1 MEKLRK
7 QYILLLKYA
16 TLAATVVISFF
27 SLGLSLVIVLLLN
40 IRVIRNSLFGRL
52 PFNIEETPWGK
63 IRTEEYLPGIFLDI
77 YYPKTDR
84 PEGTV
89 LFAHGGGWI
98 SGYRRQPNNVSWY
111 RFMVSR
117 GFIVATIEYSR
128 GYKAGIDRL
137 IDEFTGA
144 VQYLSKQ
151 AAVLGLKQEKIS
163 IMGLSAGG
171 HLALLGGMKN
181 PSQVK
186 NITAYYSPCD
196 LLDIWNSTSLFA
208 RFSVT
213 TVIKRLP
220 YKKKSKDVYRRY
232 SPVRHVS
239 AQAPPIL
246 LVHGL
251 KDSIVPCQS
260 SITMYETLIREGCPA
275 KLLIHPTGN
284 HGFEFVLKD
293 ERTRDII
300 EETLKFW
307 SNADG

>member
-1 MEKLRK
+1 M
-7 QYILLLKYA
+7 LKYI
-16 TLAATVVISFF
+16 TVAATVIISFF
-27 SLGLSLVIVLLLN
+27 SFGLSLLIVLLLN
-40 IRVIRNSLFGRL
+40 IGVIRHSLFGRL
-52 PFNIEETPWGK
+52 PFDLEETPWKK
-63 IRTEEYLPGIFLDI
+63 IRTEEYLPGILLDI
-77 YYPKTDR
+77 YYPKTES
-84 PEGTV
+84 PKGTV

-111 RFMVSR
+111 RLMVSR
-117 GFIVATIEYSR
+117 GFVVAAIEYSK

-144 VQYLSKQ
+144 VQFLSEQ
-151 AAVLGLKQEKIS
+151 AEALGLKQEKIS
-163 IMGLSAGG
+163 VMGLSAGG

-181 PSQVK
+181 HALIK

-196 LLDIWNSTSLFA
+196 LLDIWNATSLFA

-246 LVHGL
+246 LVHGM
-251 KDSIVPCQS
+251 KDSIVPCRTS
-260 SITMYETLIREGCPA
+260 VTMYKTLIQKGCFA

-293 ERTRDII
+293 KQTRDII
-300 EETLKFW
+300 EETLEFW